1 MKHGLQTITLSA
13 QRSYSFIMQIPNI
26 PFTISAL
33 ARALILPALL
43 VTWFATE
50 IPVARAAS
58 GCDGAGNCYIYASAT
73 GSGTGA
79 SWVDAYK
86 GFGTGTGKVNPA
98 AMTRGVT
105 YWIANGNYGAV
116 NFGTPNSGTT
126 VVNIQ
131 GATSASHGPA
141 SDWSSSFAGQAL
153 FTGGGITSDY
163 WTFNGQSRGADWQSG
178 YTIKFWNQSTPQGA
192 SMTLGTGSSG
202 VSNINFRYVEFEGTG
217 AGFPNNNS
225 TSDKCNT
232 DNCGIWMDNAIY
244 ENQPVS
250 NLYVGYSYAHHTG
263 NTQFQMNV
271 TGPGGAINQTV
282 TWEYNY
288 ISYNHTGQNGE
299 HDEAFALLASNV
311 IVRNNVFQDISGSG
325 IICDA
330 SAAAPAMSNW
340 YIYGNLFFNDPTYLA
355 LGQNY
360 WLNTVDNGIVAL
372 GDGSG
377 NPENLSGTFLFSN
390 NTIANFDFPGVSGA
404 NVYSTLPI
412 SGVPGAITGNA
423 SVVIQNNLWYRS
435 AFVFGNYNPICNQL
449 SGTCTQDYNAAYQG
463 DSAIANVNWQTQQNP
478 ASHDYNVSGTS
489 SPFSSA
495 QPATMKGYAPVTPD
509 PFVSH
514 AGVSLGSPYNVDAFG
529 VVRGTNGTWDR
540 GALQSGGTGSAGDPI
555 STTTALTSSATT
567 VTQGTSVTFTAKV
580 APSSGSTIPTGTV
593 VFQNGSTTLGSAAL
607 NSSGTATYSTASL
620 PVGTSSITASY
631 GGSTSS
637 SPSTSPAM
645 SVSVTAASLTST
657 STKISAS
664 ATSIKQGASV
674 SFTATVTASTG
685 TAKPT
690 GTVVFHN
697 GSTTLGSVALNSSGT
712 AVYSTATLPVGTSS
726 ITASYGGSST
736 NSASTSPA
744 VSVSVAASSLISTTT
759 KISAS
764 ATSIKQGTSVSFT
777 ATVTASTGTAKPTG
791 TVVFH
796 NGSTTLGSVAL
807 NSSGTAVYS
816 TTTLPVG
823 TASITASY
831 GGSSTNSASTS
842 PAVSVSVA
850 ASSLIST
857 STKISASATS
867 IKQGAS
873 VSFTATV
880 TASTGTAKPTGT
892 VVFHNGSTTLGSVA
906 LNSSGTAVYST
917 TTLPVG
923 TASITAS
930 YGGSSTNSASTSPAV
945 SVSVAGSSLV
955 ATTTTLKASS
965 ISVPV
970 GTTVTLTATVV
981 HPSGS
986 AVPTGTVTFYN
997 GSAVLGSSSL
1007 NTSGVAT
1014 YTGSSAS
1021 AGTFT
1026 VTASYGGSSTYAT
1039 STSPAVIVTIG
1050 SSTQTSTTT
1059 TLKSSATSIS
1069 KGVVVTFTAA
1079 VAHSS
1084 SSAVPTGTVTFY
1096 NGSAVLGS
1104 GALNSSAVATFS
1116 ASSASTGTFT
1126 ITARYGGNSAYVAS
1140 TSSAVIVTVK

>member
-13 QRSYSFIMQIPNI
+13 QRSYSFIMQMPNI

-58 GCDGAGNCYIYASAT
+58 GCDGAGNCYIAASAT

-79 SWVDAYK
+79 SWVNAYK

-98 AMTRGVT
+98 AMSRGVT

-116 NFGTPNSGTT
+116 NFGTPNSGTA
-126 VVNIQ
+126 VVKIL

-153 FTGGGITSDY
+153 FTGGGVTSDY

-178 YTIKFWNQSTPQGA
+178 YTIKFWNQSAPQGA

-202 VSNINFRYVEFEGTG
+202 VSNINFQYVEFEGTG

-225 TSDKCNT
+225 TSDKCNA

-250 NLYVGYSYAHHTG
+250 NLYVGYGYAHHTG

-271 TGPGGAINQTV
+271 TGPSGGINQTV

-311 IVRNNVFQDISGSG
+311 VIRNNVFQDISGSG

-340 YIYGNLFFNDPTYLA
+340 YIYGNLFFNDPAYLA

-423 SVVIQNNLWYRS
+423 SVVIENNLWYRS

-489 SPFSSA
+489 SPFSAA

-509 PFVSH
+509 PFASH

-529 VVRGTNGTWDR
+529 IVRGTNGTWDR
-540 GALQSGGTGSAGDPI
+540 GALQSGGTGATGALI
-555 STTTALTSSATT
+555 STTTALTPSATK
-567 VTQGTSVTFTAKV
+567 VAQGANVTFTAKV

-593 VFQNGSTTLGSAAL
+593 VFQNGSTTLGSVAL
-607 NSSGTATYSTASL
+607 NSSGVAAYSTTSL
-620 PVGTSSITASY
+620 SVGTDSITASY
-631 GGSTSS
+631 GGSSTSN
-637 SPSTSPAM
+637 PSTSPAVG
-645 SVSVTAASLTST
+645 VSITTAALIST
-657 STKISAS
+657 STKIAAS
-664 ATSIKQGASV
+664 ATTIKQGASA

-697 GSTTLGSVALNSSGT
+697 GSTTLGSVALNSSGV
-712 AVYSTATLPVGTSS
+712 AVYSTTSLPVGTDS

-736 NSASTSPA
+736 S
-744 VSVSVAASSLISTTT
+744 
-759 KISAS
+759 
-764 ATSIKQGTSVSFT
+764 
-777 ATVTASTGTAKPTG
+777 
-791 TVVFH
+791 
-796 NGSTTLGSVAL
+796 
-807 NSSGTAVYS
+807 
-816 TTTLPVG
+816 
-823 TASITASY
+823 
-831 GGSSTNSASTS
+831 
-842 PAVSVSVA
+842 
-850 ASSLIST
+850 
-857 STKISASATS
+857 
-867 IKQGAS
+867 
-873 VSFTATV
+873 
-880 TASTGTAKPTGT
+880 
-892 VVFHNGSTTLGSVA
+892 
-906 LNSSGTAVYST
+906 
-917 TTLPVG
+917 
-923 TASITAS
+923 
-930 YGGSSTNSASTSPAV
+930 SASTSPAV

-955 ATTTTLKASS
+955 ATTTTLKASAT
-965 ISVPV
+965 SVPV
-970 GTTVTLTATVV
+970 GTTVTFTATVV

-1014 YTGSSAS
+1014 YTSNSAS

-1026 VTASYGGSSTYAT
+1026 ITARYSGSSTYAT

-1050 SSTQTSTTT
+1050 SSTQASTTT
-1059 TLKSSATSIS
+1059 TLKSSATSVS
-1069 KGVVVTFTAA
+1069 EGVVVTFTAT

-1084 SSAVPTGTVTFY
+1084 GSAVPTGTVTFY
-1096 NGSAVLGS
+1096 SGSTALGS
-1104 GALNSSAVATFS
+1104 SALNSSAVATFS
-1116 ASSASTGTFT
+1116 ASSASAGTFT
-1126 ITARYGGNSAYVAS
+1126 ITARYGGNSTYVAS
-1140 TSSAVIVTVK
+1140 TSSAVVVTVK